1 MRSTKTEFYFA
12 IILLVTSL
20 LALFAGLWLATGWSV
35 SVVVMGAN
43 LLLYALTLYL
53 FRRTKK
59 SFADPNPQVSIRAI
73 MSGFM
78 IKFFLLAVA
87 ALVYIFVMRKEVS
100 IPALL
105 CSATL
110 YLLYTTVEIRALLLL
125 LKSADHA

>member
-20 LALFAGLWLATGWSV
+20 LALFAGLWLAKGWSV

-59 SFADPNPQVSIRAI
+59 SFTDPNPQVSIRAI

-78 IKFFLLAVA
+78 IKFFVLAVA
-87 ALVYIFVMRKEVS
+87 ALVYIFVMRKAVS

>member
-1 MRSTKTEFYFA
+1 
-12 IILLVTSL
+12 
-20 LALFAGLWLATGWSV
+20 
-35 SVVVMGAN
+35 
-43 LLLYALTLYL
+43 L

-78 IKFFLLAVA
+78 IKFFVLAVA
-87 ALVYIFVMRKEVS
+87 ALVYIFVMREAVS

-105 CSATL
+105 CAATL